1 MTERVAL
8 LLPVLQDPV
17 ERVLFQQHTD
27 AHVLLVSAAALE
39 EPGIG
44 ILPDVVAGF
53 DNLGPRRAGVV
64 LEIGHKPQLKRMN
77 AG

>member
-1 MTERVAL
+1 
-8 LLPVLQDPV
+8 
-17 ERVLFQQHTD
+17 
-27 AHVLLVSAAALE
+27 VSAAVLE

-53 DNLGPRRAGVV
+53 DNLGPRRARVV
-64 LEIGHKPQLKRMN
+64 LEIGHKPQLERMN